1 MTNKTKQYITL
12 LFLFIIGFTPIKAQS
27 LRQPH
32 SSSIYALSDFDKAVA
47 CIKFYE
53 GLHTKKDY
61 PYIGYGHCIQ
71 PGEKLNWSLT
81 KKQADA
87 LLRSDLK
94 KLCAIF
100 RGYGV
105 DSLLLATLSY
115 NVGCGRILGNG
126 KYPKSK
132 LLRKIEAGDRK
143 FHKEYLE
150 FCKYKGKRIASIQRR
165 RYTELRLLYQ
175 IEYKCL

>member
-1 MTNKTKQYITL
+1 MTNKTKQYIIL
-12 LFLFIIGFTPIKAQS
+12 LFLFIADLMPIKAQS
-27 LRQPH
+27 LHQPH
-32 SSSIYALSDFDKAVA
+32 TSSIYSLSDFDKAVA

-53 GLHTKKDY
+53 GIHTKKDY

-105 DSLLLATLSY
+105 DSLLLSEISD
-115 NVGCGRILGNG
+115 NRSESC
-126 KYPKSK
+126 S
-132 LLRKIEAGDRK
+132 
-143 FHKEYLE
+143 
-150 FCKYKGKRIASIQRR
+150 
-165 RYTELRLLYQ
+165 
-175 IEYKCL
+175 

>member
-1 MTNKTKQYITL
+1 MAITSPGN
-12 LFLFIIGFTPIKAQS
+12 GFQPINS
-27 LRQPH
+27 PSGR
-32 SSSIYALSDFDKAVA
+32 YV
-47 CIKFYE
+47 
-53 GLHTKKDY
+53 GKKDY

-94 KLCAIF
+94 KLCVIF
-100 RGYGV
+100 RRYGA

-126 KYPKSK
+126 KYPKSQ

-165 RYTELRLLYQ
+165 RYTELRLLY
-175 IEYKCL
+175 KL

>member
-1 MTNKTKQYITL
+1 M
-12 LFLFIIGFTPIKAQS
+12 PIKAQS
-27 LRQPH
+27 LHQPH
-32 SSSIYALSDFDKAVA
+32 TSSIYSLSDFDKAVA

-53 GLHTKKDY
+53 GIHTKKDY

-71 PGEKLNWSLT
+71 PGEKLT

-126 KYPKSK
+126 KYPKSN

-143 FHKEYLE
+143 FYKDYLV

-165 RYTELRLLYQ
+165 RYTELSVNS
-175 IEYKCL
+175 KF

>member
-1 MTNKTKQYITL
+1 MTNYIKRYIIF
-12 LFLFIIGFTPIKAQS
+12 LFLFIAGFTPIKAHNIHQTH
-27 LRQPH
+27 LL
-32 SSSIYALSDFDKAVA
+32 SIYGLSDFDKAIA

-53 GLHTKKDY
+53 GFHTKKDY

-71 PGEKLNWSLT
+71 PGEKLNWCIT

-94 KLCAIF
+94 KLCVIF
-100 RGYGV
+100 RKYGA

-115 NVGCGRILGNG
+115 NVGCGRILGND
-126 KYPKSK
+126 KYPKSN
-132 LLRKIEAGDRK
+132 LLRKIEAGDRT
-143 FHKEYLE
+143 FQKEYLE

-165 RYTELRLLYQ
+165 RYTELRLLY
-175 IEYKCL
+175 KL

>member
-1 MTNKTKQYITL
+1 MTNNIKQNIIL
-12 LFLFIIGFTPIKAQS
+12 LILFIVGFMPIKAQS
-27 LRQPH
+27 LHQPH
-32 SSSIYALSDFDKAVA
+32 SSSIYSLSDFDKAIV

-94 KLCAIF
+94 KLCVIF
-100 RGYGV
+100 RRYGA
-105 DSLLLATLSY
+105 DSLLLSEISDNKSY
-115 NVGCGRILGNG
+115 PNQNII
-126 KYPKSK
+126 P
-132 LLRKIEAGDRK
+132 
-143 FHKEYLE
+143 
-150 FCKYKGKRIASIQRR
+150 
-165 RYTELRLLYQ
+165 T
-175 IEYKCL
+175 

>member
-1 MTNKTKQYITL
+1 MTNNIKQNIIL
-12 LFLFIIGFTPIKAQS
+12 LILFIAGFMPIKAQS
-27 LRQPH
+27 LHQQH
-32 SSSIYALSDFDKAVA
+32 LSSIYSLSDFDKAIV

-71 PGEKLNWSLT
+71 PGEKPNWSLT

-94 KLCAIF
+94 KLCVIF
-100 RGYGV
+100 RRYGA

-115 NVGCGRILGNG
+115 NVGCGHILGNG
-126 KYPKSK
+126 KYPKSQ
-132 LLRKIEAGDRK
+132 LLLKIEAGDRK

-150 FCKYKGKRIASIQRR
+150 FCKYRGKRIASIQRR
-165 RYTELRLLYQ
+165 RYTELRLLYNM
-175 IEYKCL
+175 

>member
-1 MTNKTKQYITL
+1 MTNNIKQNIIL
-12 LFLFIIGFTPIKAQS
+12 LILFIVGFMPIKAQS
-27 LRQPH
+27 LHQPH
-32 SSSIYALSDFDKAVA
+32 SSSIYSLSDFDKAVA

-94 KLCAIF
+94 KLCVIF
-100 RGYGV
+100 RRYGA

-115 NVGCGRILGNG
+115 NVGCGHILGNG
-126 KYPKSK
+126 KYPKSQ
-132 LLRKIEAGDRK
+132 LLLKIEAGDRK

-150 FCKYKGKRIASIQRR
+150 FCKYRGKRIASIQRR
-165 RYTELRLLYQ
+165 RYTELRLLYNM
-175 IEYKCL
+175 

>member
-1 MTNKTKQYITL
+1 MTNKTKQYIIL
-12 LFLFIIGFTPIKAQS
+12 LILFIASLMPINAQS
-27 LRQPH
+27 LRQQH
-32 SSSIYALSDFDKAVA
+32 SSFIYSMSDFDKAIV

-94 KLCAIF
+94 KLCVIF
-100 RGYGV
+100 RRYGA

-115 NVGCGRILGNG
+115 NVGCGRIWEMANTLKVNCFE
-126 KYPKSK
+126 
-132 LLRKIEAGDRK
+132 R
-143 FHKEYLE
+143 
-150 FCKYKGKRIASIQRR
+150 
-165 RYTELRLLYQ
+165 
-175 IEYKCL
+175 

>member
-1 MTNKTKQYITL
+1 MTKNIKQYIIL
-12 LFLFIIGFTPIKAQS
+12 LFIFIAAIAPLSAQNPY
-27 LRQPH
+27 QPNTL
-32 SSSIYALSDFDKAVA
+32 SIYSMSDFDKAVA
-47 CIKFYE
+47 CIKYYE
-53 GLHTKKDY
+53 CFHTKRDY
-61 PYIGYGHCIQ
+61 PYICYGHCIQ
-71 PGEKLNWSLT
+71 PGEKLNWCLT

-100 RGYGV
+100 RRYGV

-132 LLRKIEAGDRK
+132 LLQKIEAGDRK

-150 FCKYKGKRIASIQRR
+150 FCKYKGKKIASIQRR
-165 RYTELRLLYQ
+165 RYTELRLLY
-175 IEYKCL
+175 YK

>member
-1 MTNKTKQYITL
+1 MTTNLKHNKML
-12 LFLFIIGFTPIKAQS
+12 LIILNVVFIPIKTHS
-27 LRQPH
+27 LHHPH
-32 SSSIYALSDFDKAVA
+32 SSSIYSLSDFDKAIV

-53 GLHTKKDY
+53 RLHTQKDY

-94 KLCAIF
+94 KLCVIF
-100 RGYGV
+100 RRYDA

-126 KYPKSK
+126 KYPKSQ
-132 LLRKIEAGDRK
+132 LLRKIEAGDR
-143 FHKEYLE
+143 
-150 FCKYKGKRIASIQRR
+150 
-165 RYTELRLLYQ
+165 
-175 IEYKCL
+175 